1 MWSDSPGWRRGSG
14 WMWVDGWNF
23 VGMTDRQMAEW
34 RGGSIC
40 VGMTDGWMDGRA
52 DCGFK
57 VDGEEG
63 VDGCG
68 WGTWWIKWIVDTCYG
83 SVEYL

>member
-1 MWSDSPGWRRGSG
+1 
-14 WMWVDGWNF
+14 MWVDGQNF

-34 RGGSIC
+34 SGGSIC
-40 VGMTDGWMDGRA
+40 VGITDGWMDGRT

-68 WGTWWIKWIVDTCYG
+68 WM
-83 SVEYL
+83 

>member
-1 MWSDSPGWRRGSG
+1 
-14 WMWVDGWNF
+14 MWVDGQNF

-40 VGMTDGWMDGRA
+40 VGMTDGWMAEQIVASRWMEKREWMDGVR
-52 DCGFK
+52 
-57 VDGEEG
+57 
-63 VDGCG
+63 